1 MPSQI
6 VIKIAERKSIIGI
19 IPDWADYCLWEKMFE
34 WMLDDALQLEI
45 KDDEV
50 VEIKICKE
58 LKNKELK
65 SICKGFVG
73 IEGNLFKLGINY
85 FYKIVFKEMLLEI
98 DL

>member
-1 MPSQI
+1 MLSRI
-6 VIKIAERKSIIGI
+6 GIKIAERKSIIGI

-34 WMLDDALQLEI
+34 WMLDDVLQLEI

-50 VEIKICKE
+50 VEIKIE

-73 IEGNLFKLGINY
+73 IEGNLFKLGINC
-85 FYKIVFKEMLLEI
+85 FYKTVFKEMLLE
-98 DL
+98 DGL